1 MVQIYV
7 DDIIFGVTNQKLC
20 ECFAKD
26 MQNEFEMSMMGEL
39 TFFLD
44 LQVKQNKNGI
54 FINQT
59 RYIKDM
65 LKKFE
70 IPEVKEMHTP
80 MSPATKLD
88 KDEKGKDVNQK
99 LFRGMIGSLLYLT
112 ASRPDIMFSVCLCA
126 RFQACPK
133 ESHLS
138 AVKRIFRYLI
148 GTQNLGLWYPRGTSF
163 DLIGFSDADYAGSK
177 IDRKSTSGTCHF
189 LGHMLVSW
197 SSKKQNS
204 VALSTAETEYI
215 AAGNCCAQILLI
227 KQQLSDF
234 GVSLNNIPIFCDNT
248 SAINIT
254 KNPVQHSR
262 TKHIEIRHHF
272 IRDHVLKNDISI
284 EFVDSLN
291 QIADIFTK
299 PLNEAQFIKIRR
311 ELGML
316 NENDI

>member
-1 MVQIYV
+1 
-7 DDIIFGVTNQKLC
+7 
-20 ECFAKD
+20 
-26 MQNEFEMSMMGEL
+26 
-39 TFFLD
+39 
-44 LQVKQNKNGI
+44 
-54 FINQT
+54 
-59 RYIKDM
+59 
-65 LKKFE
+65 
-70 IPEVKEMHTP
+70 
-80 MSPATKLD
+80 
-88 KDEKGKDVNQK
+88 
-99 LFRGMIGSLLYLT
+99 
-112 ASRPDIMFSVCLCA
+112 
-126 RFQACPK
+126 
-133 ESHLS
+133 
-138 AVKRIFRYLI
+138 
-148 GTQNLGLWYPRGTSF
+148 
-163 DLIGFSDADYAGSK
+163 
-177 IDRKSTSGTCHF
+177 
-189 LGHMLVSW
+189 MLVSW

-204 VALSTAETEYI
+204 VALSTAEAEYI
-215 AAGNCCAQILLI
+215 VAGNCCAQILWI

>member
-1 MVQIYV
+1 MFAYV
-7 DDIIFGVTNQKLC
+7 
-20 ECFAKD
+20 
-26 MQNEFEMSMMGEL
+26 
-39 TFFLD
+39 LD
-44 LQVKQNKNGI
+44 FKYVLRNLI
-54 FINQT
+54 
-59 RYIKDM
+59 
-65 LKKFE
+65 
-70 IPEVKEMHTP
+70 
-80 MSPATKLD
+80 
-88 KDEKGKDVNQK
+88 
-99 LFRGMIGSLLYLT
+99 
-112 ASRPDIMFSVCLCA
+112 
-126 RFQACPK
+126 
-133 ESHLS
+133 LS
-138 AVKRIFRYLI
+138 AVKKIFRYLI

-204 VALSTAETEYI
+204 VALSTAEAEYI
-215 AAGNCCAQILLI
+215 AAGNCCAQILWI

-234 GVSLNNIPIFCDNT
+234 GVSLNNILIFCDNT

-272 IRDHVLKNDISI
+272 IRDHVLKKDISI